1 MLFRILSVIFLFAPI
16 SCKPHKYEI
25 QKQLNDG
32 TELRGRLDLK
42 NLHHGPEV
50 EAKKN
55 FQLDDNTQLSK
66 TSAEAMF
73 KTNLNDQTSLSGK
86 YHTREG
92 AGIEFRTSSDDQT
105 SLAARAHSNSGPE
118 VVVSKQFE
126 KGEGSLSISQSED
139 GGARIG
145 VGIKVTW

>member
-55 FQLDDNTQLSK
+55 FQLDDNTQLSV
-66 TSAEAMF
+66 
-73 KTNLNDQTSLSGK
+73 
-86 YHTREG
+86 
-92 AGIEFRTSSDDQT
+92 
-105 SLAARAHSNSGPE
+105 RANMQPWNNG
-118 VVVSKQFE
+118 
-126 KGEGSLSISQSED
+126 
-139 GGARIG
+139 
-145 VGIKVTW
+145 